1 VGSPTLAEGPFR
13 VVAEREFPLRGPAE
27 RVVSVR
33 IGVPEPDAQHPG
45 TFRCPF
51 QVTGL
56 SDDSVQH
63 AYGVDSFQALNLALV
78 GVRHFIKTN
87 ASSRRFMKASRSPGR
102 TARGRL
108 LFQCGCRR
116 MTLISYDGSNASWRQ
131 TSGVRRR
138 VPMIDSSDS
147 AMWPT
152 MKPLK
157 DALRLQAQMRRRASW
172 S

>member
-87 ASSRRFMKASRSPGR
+87 ATVLAAFHEGFSL
-102 TARGRL
+102 T
-108 LFQCGCRR
+108 
-116 MTLISYDGSNASWRQ
+116 WE
-131 TSGVRRR
+131 
-138 VPMIDSSDS
+138 DSSWEVALPVWVPAHDADQLRRLERFLETDFWSTPTS
-147 AMWPT
+147 A
-152 MKPLK
+152 
-157 DALRLQAQMRRRASW
+157 DDR
-172 S
+172 